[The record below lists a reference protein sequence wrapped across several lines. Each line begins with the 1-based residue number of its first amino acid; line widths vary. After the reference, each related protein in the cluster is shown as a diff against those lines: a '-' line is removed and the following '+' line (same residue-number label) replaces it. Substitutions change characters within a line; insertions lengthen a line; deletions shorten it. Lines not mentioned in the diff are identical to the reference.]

1 MRTCLRRQILAVM
14 LYFVAWQ
21 GTMLAK
27 EMGYIKLTPEWVKTV
42 RTRPAVR
49 IKGDEGRLADASACR
64 AAAYALQLHQGAG
77 GHVHG

>member
-42 RTRPAVR
+42 RT
-49 IKGDEGRLADASACR
+49 
-64 AAAYALQLHQGAG
+64 
-77 GHVHG
+77 